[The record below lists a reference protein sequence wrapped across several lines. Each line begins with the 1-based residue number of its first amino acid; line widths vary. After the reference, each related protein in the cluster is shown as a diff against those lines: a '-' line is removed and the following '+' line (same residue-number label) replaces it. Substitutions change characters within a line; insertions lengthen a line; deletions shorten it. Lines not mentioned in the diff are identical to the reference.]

1 VATYKFPLTRS
12 EMSLTKSP
20 SNVYNLSKLNIKI

>member
-12 EMSLTKSP
+12 EMSFTKSP
-20 SNVYNLSKLNIKI
+20 SNVYNLS